1 MKPSA
6 CGDPLTSRQELTFVV
21 WRETA
26 LHIHSYLVDSHEMSS
41 QVPVTALIH
50 SVLRFFRV
58 FVVMVTL
65 QTNSI
70 PVAFMFCGD

>member
-50 SVLRFFRV
+50 SVLRFFLG
-58 FVVMVTL
+58 FFL
-65 QTNSI
+65 NGYS
-70 PVAFMFCGD
+70 PNK

>member
-58 FVVMVTL
+58 F
-65 QTNSI
+65 
-70 PVAFMFCGD
+70 F